1 MTVPSQE
8 TSLPALAPE
17 EVRRRIDGLFAG
29 EAQRRWNN
37 EDYARFVDALLR
49 WAVTPEEFANLS
61 GVSSLYQWIEHFVPA
76 PQRNQFCFVRQEVPL
91 QLPALPLFSGQGQ
104 LLQLQ
109 PDDLAYLIVPWQG
122 EKKPEYGLVRLTLQ
136 RREVELEPVLFPLNS
151 SLLIYWAGQQHIS
164 AHEIARRVFLTMHTA
179 TLENPQLYETAMRL
193 LRLRAALRKFFEP
206 KRLFW

>member
-8 TSLPALAPE
+8 ILPRTLAPE
-17 EVRRRIDGLFAG
+17 EIVRRINDLFAG
-29 EAQRRWNN
+29 ETQRRWSN
-37 EDYARFVDALLR
+37 EDYARFIDALLR
-49 WAVTPEEFANLS
+49 WAVTPGEFANLS
-61 GVSSLYQWIEHFVPA
+61 GVRTLYQWIEHFVPA
-76 PQRNQFCFVRQEVPL
+76 PQRNQFCFVRQEAPL
-91 QLPALPLFSGQGQ
+91 RLPALLLYSGQGN
-104 LLQLQ
+104 LLQLR
-109 PDDLAYLIVPWQG
+109 PDDLAYLIVPWQH
-122 EKKPEYGLVRLTLQ
+122 EKNPEYGLVRLTLQ